1 MSEGQPIRDFR
12 DLRVWRSAKD
22 LVVAV
27 YRLTQPFPKHEIYGL
42 TSQMQRAAVSVP
54 SNIAEGHAREH
65 LKEYLNQVSIARG
78 SLAELQTQIEIA
90 ARLGYIDE
98 DQRQPT
104 MEHALVLGRQL
115 SALRNALNKSSKE
128 APNPGP

>member
-12 DLRVWRSAKD
+12 DLPVWLSAMD

-27 YRLTQPFPKHEIYGL
+27 YSLTQPFPTHEVFGL

-65 LKEYLNQVSIARG
+65 
-78 SLAELQTQIEIA
+78 
-90 ARLGYIDE
+90 
-98 DQRQPT
+98 
-104 MEHALVLGRQL
+104 
-115 SALRNALNKSSKE
+115 
-128 APNPGP
+128 